1 MLSTVEIPANTHIQ
15 TMLTCMQTILVTMLY
30 YSTKEC
36 AIRHINPGF
45 LHSPSNKAF
54 GETARSK
61 HTYTLSYWDAKVI
74 VQILPPCQSVSVTSH
89 KRRSPPTVSAITYPD

>member
-1 MLSTVEIPANTHIQ
+1 
-15 TMLTCMQTILVTMLY
+15 MLY
-30 YSTKEC
+30 YSKKGC

-45 LHSPSNKAF
+45 LHSPSNKAL

-61 HTYTLSYWDAKVI
+61 HTLSYWDAKVI

-89 KRRSPPTVSAITYPD
+89 KKAFTSTHTIRLDKMLKP